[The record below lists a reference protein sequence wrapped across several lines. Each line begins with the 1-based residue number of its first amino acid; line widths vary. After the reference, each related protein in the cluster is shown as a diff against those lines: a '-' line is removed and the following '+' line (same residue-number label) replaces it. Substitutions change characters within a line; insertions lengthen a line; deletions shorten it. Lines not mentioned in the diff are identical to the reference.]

1 MTPQLSGRNAYSA
14 RGEQPIARND
24 DRLVST
30 GSIHG
35 LRLVHR
41 FRVSKWHR
49 MPDGE
54 DVCEVCI
61 YPRSWHRIEG

>member
-1 MTPQLSGRNAYSA
+1 MTPQLSRRNSYSA

-24 DRLVST
+24 DRPVST

-41 FRVSKWHR
+41 FRASKHR

-54 DVCEVCI
+54 DVCDVCI
-61 YPRSWHRIEG
+61 YPRSWHRIEV